1 MTMDEETKFLEETL
15 KLAKK
20 GLSWT
25 NPNPMVGAVIVKGGH
40 IIGEGFHRRAGLA
53 HGEIEA
59 LKNCRQN
66 PAGSTLYI
74 NLEPC
79 SHFGKTPPCTD
90 VIIKSKVKRVVFC
103 SLDPNPKVSGKGLA
117 KLQKAG
123 IETQYGILEDKARIL
138 NEAFFIYHEK
148 RRPFVAVKFAASL
161 DGKMAT
167 VTGSSR
173 WITNEKAR
181 IYARKLRGQYQAVFV
196 GINTILADNPNLG
209 TRINGKKDPIRIIL
223 DPKLRIPKDANVLR
237 DKNVILITTAKADK
251 FKKKQLEKM
260 GFTILVFNA
269 EYINIQKLLS
279 KLRGEGIISILV
291 EGGGKTLGNFI
302 DSKLVDKIYAFQAPI
317 IIGGKGAVSIGGEG
331 AETVQ
336 KALKLKNILLKKFGD
351 NFLIT
356 GYVAD

>member
-1 MTMDEETKFLEETL
+1 MNNDINYLKKTL
-15 KLAKK
+15 LLAEK
-20 GLSWT
+20 GLGWT
-25 NPNPMVGAVIVKGGH
+25 SPNPMVGAIIVKNGR
-40 IIGEGFHRRAGLA
+40 IIGKGFHRKAGLPHA
-53 HGEIEA
+53 EIEA
-59 LKNCRQN
+59 LNTAVEN
-66 PAGSTLYI
+66 PRGATLYV

-79 SHFGKTPPCTD
+79 NIFGKTAPCVDT
-90 VIIKSKVKRVVFC
+90 VIQSGIKKVIC
-103 SLDPNPKVSGKGLA
+103 STLDPNPKVNGLGKKALE
-117 KLQKAG
+117 KAG
-123 IETQYGILEDKARIL
+123 IKVLVGTLKNQARTL
-138 NEAFFIYHEK
+138 NEAFFMYHEK

-167 VTGSSR
+167 VTGSSK

-181 IYARKLRGQYQAVFV
+181 IYARRLRGQYQAVFV

-237 DKNVILITTAKADK
+237 DKNVMLVTTAKADK
-251 FKKKQLEKM
+251 LKKEQLEKM
-260 GFTILVFNA
+260 GFTILVFDA

-356 GYVAD
+356 GYTAD